1 MTNQSSRITK
11 TGLAASV
18 AWGALGMFAFATS
31 AHAQTPSVAPAQT
44 PEVVVVTGSRIA
56 GQATQGISPVQI
68 VTGEAIRNSAGV
80 DVDQILKELS
90 QFAPSTGQ
98 TTSPALLESH
108 GASTLDMRGLGQN
121 RTLVLVNGQRA
132 TPNGFRN
139 SVDINTIPSTLIK
152 RIETLTGGAAA
163 VYGADAVA
171 GVTNFILNDSYQ
183 GLEVTFS
190 GNTSEQNDATNY
202 TVGITGGLNFFEGRG
217 NITAHVAYTDRGE
230 LLRGD
235 RDWAKNE
242 VNDLGLP
249 FGGPFATVGGNFTRA
264 TAGGNF
270 NLTSVGGPA
279 SSNTIFFP
287 TSGSPRNTNP
297 NEPLSFKEAFI
308 NGNERQNA
316 ALFAKFEFNKHFE
329 VFGRYQYAVINN
341 KSWALPVNSA
351 SHASA
356 ASFVLRSDNP
366 YINTPALSAIFSPL
380 FLTGARNATDTAAA
394 PNGPLAAG
402 EVRSVRLNVTR
413 IMDEFGLRND
423 YAEREMTQLV
433 LGFKGEI
440 TKNIGYEFNYIDGKN
455 TETVDREN
463 AGVAT
468 RLSQAANVTVVNGQA
483 ACVDPSN
490 GCVPINLFGAGS
502 VSAAAAEWVGGGR
515 FFFNQRN
522 REQKVMSL
530 AVSGT
535 TEDFFSLPAGPIGFS
550 IGVESRDEW
559 GNTLFGDR
567 ARLAQTMAAGATGFR
582 LPQSAAYDLVEGFGE
597 LRVPILADLPFIKR
611 LEFEGAYR
619 KTEHSQAGEYET
631 SKVGATWSITDDLRL
646 RGSQQTVVRGAN
658 LGELFN
664 LIAFPTYTGTRL
676 DPCSNPT
683 VELTTAEFC
692 ALAGAPTAPYDGT
705 LRNLVTTP
713 QGGDPNMQPETGE
726 TVTYGFVY
734 TPKFI
739 EGLSMVVDYYKISI
753 DNAISGISADDRLTI
768 CYRET
773 RDINSPVCQSI
784 RRDPTTK
791 LITEILTADT
801 NIASLSTSGTDF
813 SIYYNAK
820 LPSALPGDRI
830 NISFTGT
837 MLESFQ
843 RKADPRPTTLVFDCA
858 GRFGGAALGS
868 GACTDSGLGT
878 RAQPDFRSTLNVAW
892 SAKKLTIRGAWR
904 YFGET
909 DILIPNANLV
919 QHISPW
925 DYFDLGASYRINDN
939 LRVSGS
945 ITNVF
950 DKLPPVLGSNQSDAN
965 TLPNQYDIIGR
976 RYGINLVWKM

>member
-1 MTNQSSRITK
+1 MTNPTRRPTRSNLTSTIALSA
-11 TGLAASV
+11 LAA
-18 AWGALGMFAFATS
+18 MAFNTTVC
-31 AHAQTPSVAPAQT
+31 AQASQPAQE
-44 PEVVVVTGSRIA
+44 PEVVIVTGSRIA
-56 GQATQGISPVQI
+56 TLATRGISPVQI
-68 VTGEAIRNSAGV
+68 VSAEAIQNTAGV

-90 QFAPSTGQ
+90 QFSPSTGQ

-152 RIETLTGGAAA
+152 RVETLTGGAAA

-202 TVGITGGLNFFEGRG
+202 TVGITGGLNFMEGRG
-217 NITAHVAYTDRGE
+217 NITAHVAYTDRSV

-235 RDWAKNE
+235 REWARNE

-249 FGGPFATVGGNFTRA
+249 FGGPLATVGGQFTR
-264 TAGGNF
+264 TVAGGNF
-270 NLTSVGGPA
+270 NLSGVGGPA
-279 SSNTIFFP
+279 STNTIFFP
-287 TSGSPRNTNP
+287 TTGSPRNTNP

-308 NGNERQNA
+308 NPNDRQNA
-316 ALFAKFEFNKHFE
+316 AVFAKFEFNKHFE
-329 VFGRYQYAVINN
+329 VFGRYQYSLINN
-341 KSWALPVNSA
+341 KSWTLPVNGGTNVGSPI
-351 SHASA
+351 
-356 ASFVLRSDNP
+356 LIRSDNP

-380 FLTGARNATDTAAA
+380 FLTNARNATDTAAA

-402 EVRSVRLNVTR
+402 EVRSVRLTVSR
-413 IMDEFGLRND
+413 IMDEFGYRND

-433 LGFKGEI
+433 LGFKGEL
-440 TKNIGYEFNYIDGKN
+440 TKHIGYEFNYIDGKN

-463 AGVAT
+463 AGVAS
-468 RLSQAANVTVVNGQA
+468 RMAQATNVTTVNGQA

-490 GCVPINLFGAGS
+490 GCVPMNLFGAGA

-522 REQKVMSL
+522 REQKVINL

-550 IGVESRDEW
+550 IGVENRDEW

-567 ARLAQTMAAGATGFR
+567 ARLALTMASGSTGFR
-582 LPQSAAYDLVEGFGE
+582 LNQSAAYDLTEVFGE
-597 LRVPILADLPFIKR
+597 LRVPLLANLPFVER

-619 KTEHSQAGEYET
+619 KTDHSQAGEYET
-631 SKVGATWSITDDLRL
+631 SKLGLNWEITDDFRL

-664 LIAFPTYTGTRL
+664 LINFPLYTGTRV

-692 ALAGAPTAPYDGT
+692 AAAGAPTAPYDGT

-713 QGGDPNMQPETGE
+713 QGGDPNMDPEEGD

-734 TPKFI
+734 TPKFVP
-739 EGLSMVVDYYKISI
+739 GLSVVVDYYKISI
-753 DNAISGISADDRLTI
+753 DNAISGISADDRLSI

-773 RDINSPVCQSI
+773 RDLSSPICQSI

-801 NIASLSTSGTDF
+801 NIALLKTSGTDF
-813 SIYYNAK
+813 SIYYNARIPK
-820 LPSALPGDRI
+820 GIPGDRI
-830 NISFTGT
+830 NISYTGT
-837 MLESFQ
+837 MLESYE
-843 RKADPRPTTLVFDCA
+843 RRADSRPATLVFDCA
-858 GRFGGAALGS
+858 GRFGGGALGG

-878 RAQPDFRSTLNVAW
+878 RALPDFRSTLNVAW
-892 SAKKLTIRGAWR
+892 SKGKLTVRGAWR

-909 DILIPNANLV
+909 DILIPNANLI
-919 QHISPW
+919 QHIQPY
-925 DYFDLGASYRINDN
+925 DYFDMGVSYKFNDN
-939 LRVSGS
+939 LRMTANV
-945 ITNVF
+945 TN
-950 DKLPPVLGSNQSDAN
+950 LLNTEPPIMGSNQTDAN